1 MLIRT
6 KIVMCPSYK
15 KHFLAHNMPFVEIKK
30 DFECTCKKPHE
41 TFIYFCKCHPYG
53 DRPPYKRCECVN
65 SAPSSRCP
73 FCYFLKC
80 CLNERT
86 YKVYLEK
93 LPDFMTYRVTQI
105 DKLLK
110 KIPFNPSIWFD
121 EIWYA

>member
-15 KHFLAHNMPFVEIKK
+15 EHFLAHNMLFVEIKR
-30 DFECTCKKPHE
+30 DFECTCKKRN
-41 TFIYFCKCHPYG
+41 FYLFLQMSSIG
-53 DRPPYKRCECVN
+53 DRSPYKRCECVN

-73 FCYFLKC
+73 FCYFLRC

-110 KIPFNPSIWFD
+110 KFLSIHSFGLMRFGT
-121 EIWYA
+121 YRS